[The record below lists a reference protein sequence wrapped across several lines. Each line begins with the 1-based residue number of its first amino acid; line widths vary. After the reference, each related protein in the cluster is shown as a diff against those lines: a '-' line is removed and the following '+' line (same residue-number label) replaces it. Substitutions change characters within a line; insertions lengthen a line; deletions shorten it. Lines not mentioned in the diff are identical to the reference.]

1 MEQVYLKPLHHRGQE
16 SIGIYYTH
24 SVSLNTIIKKLPNV
38 KWSQTNKC
46 WYIPLKKEN
55 YSQLSNALSGKAA
68 VETMQLKEYLTKKK
82 KINSTLTHPL
92 KKNTTKF
99 PLTSPVWKLTKEN
112 LTALE
117 KYIEQLKLKVYSPS
131 TIRTYRN
138 EFMQLLQILKKKSVN
153 DLTTDDLRR
162 YMVYAIE
169 KEGIKENTAHSRLN
183 ALKFY
188 FEQVLKKEKF
198 FWEIPRSKKRFIR
211 QKCLEKVS

>member
-1 MEQVYLKPLHHRGQE
+1 
-16 SIGIYYTH
+16 
-24 SVSLNTIIKKLPNV
+24 
-38 KWSQTNKC
+38 
-46 WYIPLKKEN
+46 
-55 YSQLSNALSGKAA
+55 
-68 VETMQLKEYLTKKK
+68 MQLKEYLTKKK

-162 YMVYAIE
+162 YMVYVIE